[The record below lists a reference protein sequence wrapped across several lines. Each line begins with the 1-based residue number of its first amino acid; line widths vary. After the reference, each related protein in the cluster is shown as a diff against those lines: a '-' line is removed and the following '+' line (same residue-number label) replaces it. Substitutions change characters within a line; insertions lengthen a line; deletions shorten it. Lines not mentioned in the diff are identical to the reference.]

1 MLKRRIWSFCRSSSM
16 GLCRRSYNFEDAA
29 ASPFATG
36 VADPYKHP
44 SYVSYHASFCRSRSN
59 VASVIKE
66 IRLRKTDLE
75 SRLSLSLKVIGNDR
89 DRSATYD
96 FALSSQTDRVSAFVV
111 DRVKIC
117 LKSSLI
123 TVQKNWLWFLVLCTR
138 MKEVLNFWRRWGLT
152 PEDGRGRS

>member
-1 MLKRRIWSFCRSSSM
+1 M

-123 TVQKNWLWFLVLCTR
+123 TVQKKLVVVSRTVYAHEGGPKFLETL
-138 MKEVLNFWRRWGLT
+138 G
-152 PEDGRGRS
+152 PHP

>member
-1 MLKRRIWSFCRSSSM
+1 M

-66 IRLRKTDLE
+66 IRLRKTGL
-75 SRLSLSLKVIGNDR
+75 
-89 DRSATYD
+89 
-96 FALSSQTDRVSAFVV
+96 
-111 DRVKIC
+111 
-117 LKSSLI
+117 
-123 TVQKNWLWFLVLCTR
+123 
-138 MKEVLNFWRRWGLT
+138 LNFWRRWGLT